1 MWRQHV
7 AVGGTHGKRNA
18 HIISGK
24 AGFPDDQIKLPVA
37 EAIVDRTGGQAYLTR
52 LYGFWLVEKLN
63 KNKRRQVLLKD
74 VETIDLIVNWT
85 SSHRCG

>member
-37 EAIVDRTGGQAYLTR
+37 EAIVDRTGGQPYLTQ
-52 LYGFWLVEKLN
+52 LYGFWLVASHKLDCF
-63 KNKRRQVLLKD
+63 D
-74 VETIDLIVNWT
+74 VT
-85 SSHRCG
+85 SINSMGAVVDDC